1 VKNIV
6 FLIAF
11 FMLVKPVVP
20 LLEYVINYDY
30 IVKELCENKEKPV
43 LQCNGK
49 CHLAKQLAK
58 AAEDE
63 KPISSSKNQ
72 NLKQEVEILFYQ
84 DFKAVSFVKSSV
96 FTNKDINADYQNLY
110 SLTAIQ
116 STFHP
121 PTFLV

>member
-1 VKNIV
+1 
-6 FLIAF
+6 
-11 FMLVKPVVP
+11 MLVKPVVP

-121 PTFLV
+121 PLF